1 MCDILNHSHIIE
13 LAESFFMDD
22 IMTKLPERIVRTLQD
37 FGESQDDWKLKLANE
52 ITRVIQDYLPHCV
65 VPEKGVSYTSEISRM
80 AYIYILLLFGV
91 AAFQIVLSEHNCI
104 HIKAFLNC
112 HVHR

>member
-1 MCDILNHSHIIE
+1 ME
-13 LAESFFMDD
+13 LAESFNMDD
-22 IMTKLPERIVRTLQD
+22 IVMKLPERIVRTLQD

-80 AYIYILLLFGV
+80 VYIYTLLLFGV
-91 AAFQIVLSEHNCI
+91 AAFEIALSEYDCT